1 MILIADSGST
11 NTDWIIIHENKIRTE
26 FTTSGLNPYFITSH
40 EVCLEVQAQFPAD
53 INKDTIGHLYFY
65 GSGCS
70 SPDMKNII
78 YNGLQEFFPQ
88 SKIDINHDLL
98 GAARALLNNEEGIA
112 IILGTGANTCLYNG
126 QNISS
131 NVASLGFILGDEGGG
146 DYLGKLFIT
155 EYLYGNLPHEISDA
169 FFKKYALT
177 NSEIMH
183 KIYKEPFPNRFLS
196 SLCTFILDHS
206 KNEFIKRII
215 KKSFKDLFLKH
226 IVKYE
231 NYTSYNIRITGS
243 VGFYFQEFLYEI
255 AEEFKA
261 TIDLI
266 ERSPIRRLAQYHI
279 DH

>member
-11 NTDWIIIHENKIRTE
+11 NTDWIIIHENKILTE

-40 EVCLEVQAQFPAD
+40 EVYQEVQTQFPAG
-53 INKDTIGHLYFY
+53 INKDEIGHLYFY

-70 SPDMKNII
+70 SPDMKSII
-78 YNGLQEFFPQ
+78 SNGLQKLFPQ
-88 SKIDINHDLL
+88 SEIEINHDLL
-98 GAARALLNNEEGIA
+98 GAARALLNNEKGIA
-112 IILGTGANTCLYNG
+112 VILGTGANTCLYNG
-126 QNISS
+126 QDIIS

-155 EYLYGNLPHEISDA
+155 EYLYGNLPYEISDA
-169 FFKKYALT
+169 FLKKYKFT

-183 KIYKEPFPNRFLS
+183 KIYKEPFPNRFLA
-196 SLCTFILDHS
+196 SLSTFILDHS

-215 KKSFKDLFLKH
+215 KRSFTDLFLKH

-231 NYTSYNIRITGS
+231 NYSKYNIRVTGS
-243 VGFYFQEFLYEI
+243 VGFYFREFLYEI
-255 AEEFKA
+255 AEEFNA

-266 ERSPIRRLAQYHI
+266 EKSPITRLAQYHI
-279 DH
+279 NH